1 MRGIVNTH
9 LWSRRLKVVQLLESI
24 FFTVIIAA
32 FVLVI
37 PMKARRTES
46 QKEDDKKSIYFASQ
60 RFTTGERQVESESL
74 SSEKWNQVF
83 EWSDQL
89 SIETDQGPGEKE

>member
-1 MRGIVNTH
+1 
-9 LWSRRLKVVQLLESI
+9 
-24 FFTVIIAA
+24 
-32 FVLVI
+32 
-37 PMKARRTES
+37 MKARRTES

>member
-1 MRGIVNTH
+1 MRGIVNIH
-9 LWSRRLKVVQLLESI
+9 LWSRRLKVMQLLESI
-24 FFTVIIAA
+24 FFMVIIAA